1 MSQVPPRQDL
11 TTILEYRQLHLP
23 VFVRSPSFELW
34 QLFRFGAGFADLV
47 LLVLMVFV
55 EPLLTALQKSLQPS
69 AALVLTLFLL
79 MMMIVYWMLSFLSR
93 SSYSSSPLV
102 CCFCCYCCYY
112 GIILPFIV
120 VEIIHDLSLTSANTM
135 DKRLPAAIVEQEKK
149 QSVSI
154 LFAVADVDKN

>member
-69 AALVLTLFLL
+69 AAALVLTLFLL
-79 MMMIVYWMLSFLSR
+79 MMMIVYWMLLLLLLWN
-93 SSYSSSPLV
+93 YSSFH
-102 CCFCCYCCYY
+102 CC
-112 GIILPFIV
+112 
-120 VEIIHDLSLTSANTM
+120 
-135 DKRLPAAIVEQEKK
+135 
-149 QSVSI
+149 
-154 LFAVADVDKN
+154 

>member
-1 MSQVPPRQDL
+1 
-11 TTILEYRQLHLP
+11 
-23 VFVRSPSFELW
+23 
-34 QLFRFGAGFADLV
+34 
-47 LLVLMVFV
+47 MVFV

-69 AALVLTLFLL
+69 AAALVLTLFLL

-93 SSYSSSPLV
+93 SSYSSSLLV